1 MILVTGGAGYIGSH
15 VVLALQA
22 AGFGVLVLDNL
33 SHGHREFVPPE
44 ILQTMDLEDR
54 AGLARLFAE
63 HPIEAVVHMAAFIE
77 VGESVRKPDVYY
89 RNNVYGTLC
98 LLEAMVAA
106 EVRALVFSS
115 TCAIY
120 GEPQALPL
128 TEEHPQHPL
137 SPYGAG
143 KMTVERILGDFD
155 AAYALRSVA
164 FRYFNAAGAH
174 PEVRIGED
182 HRPESHLIPLVLDA
196 AMGRRSLITIFG
208 EDYSTPDGTCVRDY
222 IHVCDLADSHVLGV
236 KYLLGGG
243 ASNAFNLGN
252 GNGFSVREVIE
263 TVERVSGRQVTIQV
277 GARRPGDPAVLVGS
291 SARARQLLGWTP
303 RFDSLETIVST
314 AWDWHQYR
322 FE

>member
-22 AGFGVLVLDNL
+22 AGFEVLVLDNL

-128 TEEHPQHPL
+128 TEDHPQNPL

-155 AAYALRSVA
+155 TAYALRSVA

-208 EDYSTPDGTCVRDY
+208 EDYGTPDGTCVRDY

-243 ASNAFNLGN
+243 ASDAFNLGN

-263 TVERVSGRQVTIQV
+263 TVERVSGRQVTVQV
-277 GARRPGDPAVLVGS
+277 GTRRPGDPAVLVGS
-291 SARARQLLGWTP
+291 SARARQLLGWAP

-314 AWDWHQYR
+314 AWEWHQYR
-322 FE
+322 FN

>member
-22 AGFGVLVLDNL
+22 AGFEVLVLDNL

-243 ASNAFNLGN
+243 ASDAFNLGN

-291 SARARQLLGWTP
+291 SVRARQLLGWTP

-322 FE
+322 FN

>member
-22 AGFGVLVLDNL
+22 AGFEVLVLDNL

-63 HPIEAVVHMAAFIE
+63 HPVEAVVHMAAFIE

-128 TEEHPQHPL
+128 TEDHPQNPL

-155 AAYALRSVA
+155 TAYALRSVA

-208 EDYSTPDGTCVRDY
+208 EDYGTPDGTCVRDY

-243 ASNAFNLGN
+243 ASDAFNLGN

-263 TVERVSGRQVTIQV
+263 TVERVSGRQVTVQV
-277 GARRPGDPAVLVGS
+277 GVRRPGDPAVLVGS
-291 SARARQLLGWTP
+291 SARARQLLGWAP

-314 AWDWHQYR
+314 AWEWHQYR
-322 FE
+322 FN

>member
-22 AGFGVLVLDNL
+22 AGFEVLVLDNL

-128 TEEHPQHPL
+128 TEDHPQNPL

-155 AAYALRSVA
+155 TAYALRSVA

-208 EDYSTPDGTCVRDY
+208 EDYGTPDGTCVRDY

-236 KYLLGGG
+236 KHLLGGG
-243 ASNAFNLGN
+243 ASDAFNLGN

-263 TVERVSGRQVTIQV
+263 TVERVSGRQVTVQV

-291 SARARQLLGWTP
+291 SARARQLLGWAP

-314 AWDWHQYR
+314 AWEWHQYR
-322 FE
+322 FK